1 MAVLD
6 TNEIFYTTFQ
16 PKVKNQGIVYVD
28 GVPSFMVYKMKK
40 PSFNHP
46 SKEIHHINS
55 YFTYAGKRKWD
66 TAQLTAYD
74 PVTPSGAQSFMDW
87 ARLCYE
93 NVTGRMGY
101 IDFYKKDIVYDDLG
115 PVGDIIGEWIYK
127 GAWVSKFESGD
138 MDWTNEGDF
147 QELTVEIT
155 YDYAVLNF

>member
-28 GVPSFMVYKMKK
+28 GVPSFMVYKMNK
-40 PSFNHP
+40 PKFQHP

-55 YFTYAGKRKWD
+55 YFTYAGKRKWENA
-66 TAQLTAYD
+66 TITAYD
-74 PVTPSGAQSFMDW
+74 PVTPSGAQAFMDW
-87 ARLCYE
+87 ARLQYE
-93 NVTGRMGY
+93 AVTGRAGY
-101 IDFYKKDIVYDDLG
+101 IDFYKKDIVYCDLG
-115 PVGDIIGEWIYK
+115 PVGDIISEWIYK
-127 GAWVSKFESGD
+127 GAWISDFGAGE

-147 QELTVEIT
+147 QELTVQIT